1 MRRSGLIAAT
11 LAVVAAPPALAL
23 GWLAA
28 ASYLFAYLCNTYRVG
43 RVRLDW
49 ELTLWYDALPYARG
63 APKLLGLLVS
73 AAFIPSVVVV
83 LVLIAIVARLR
94 AVRWRRVMG
103 TAWGAPLRPVERADS
118 DNHGHADWMSLA
130 EARRRFQ
137 PDLAGEPGLVIGEA
151 VRMDLSEVAGLEF
164 KPRDKASWG
173 PGGKSPLLV
182 DPCTE
187 GPTHSIF
194 VSGSGGGKTASIATR
209 LMHWHGSAIVVDPS
223 DEIADLTEQAR
234 DAMGQRVVRIGLGSG
249 DLDLL
254 GGIDPSSPTAMRR
267 VLSVVGSLCGEER
280 ERDADSIFD
289 DAGRNMVAALLGHML
304 WDEHVA
310 PEHRNLH
317 TLRDLITTAEKD
329 MKLLLAGIATS
340 SACTA
345 AKLGARTLMGLAEE
359 TFSGAYFSAT
369 QLTRWMLDDAAAD
382 FLSGTS
388 FSPREVT
395 ERPTTV
401 YIHVGLDALKF
412 SPGIVRAALDAFAW
426 AFIEANGHY
435 HSRTLIIP
443 DEMGTI
449 GRVVAFELLRD
460 TGRKYGATLHLP
472 HLSETEIDEV
482 WGRRGKAGCDL
493 WFPNLSWR
501 GYARVLDR
509 RTQESLSKELGEHGV
524 QATSEGDNRGTSNKG
539 FELGT
544 RSRGRNTNR
553 HEIKRSLIKPDEIRE
568 ARADEM
574 FVLAAGCAP
583 IRCGVPLYFRR
594 EWENSI
600 AGSNR
605 FVRHPAVVE
614 AAE

>member
-1 MRRSGLIAAT
+1 VRRRGLIAAALAAVAVLPV
-11 LAVVAAPPALAL
+11 LAV
-23 GWLAA
+23 GWLAGT
-28 ASYLFAYLCNTYRVG
+28 SYLFAYLCNTYRVG
-43 RVRLDW
+43 RVKLDW
-49 ELTLWYDALPYARG
+49 ELMLWWDALPYARG
-63 APKLLGLLVS
+63 APKLLALLVS
-73 AAFIPSVVVV
+73 AAFLPSAVVV
-83 LVLIAIVARLR
+83 LVLIGIGAWLR
-94 AVRWRRVMG
+94 RVRWSRVAN
-103 TAWGAPLRPVERADS
+103 AWGGASLQPVERGES
-118 DNHGHADWMSLA
+118 DNHGHADWMSVP
-130 EARRRFQ
+130 EALRRFE
-137 PDLAGEPGLVIGEA
+137 PASTGEPGLVIGEA
-151 VRMDLSEVAGLEF
+151 VRVDLSPVAGLEF
-164 KPRDKASWG
+164 RPRDKATWG
-173 PGGKSPLLV
+173 PGGDAPLLV

-234 DAMGQRVVRIGLGSG
+234 SGMGQRVVRIGLGSG

-254 GGIDPSSPTAMRR
+254 GGIDPASPSATRR

-280 ERDADSIFD
+280 DRDADSIFD

-304 WDEHVA
+304 WDESV
-310 PEHRNLH
+310 PREHRNLH

-329 MKLLLAGIATS
+329 MKPLLTAIAAT

-382 FLSGTS
+382 FLSGTT

-435 HSRTLIIP
+435 HSRTLIVP

-524 QATSEGDNRGTSNKG
+524 QATSEGDNRGRSNKG

-594 EWENSI
+594 EWESSV

-605 FVRHPAVVE
+605 FVRHPAI